1 MASLQVRKD
10 SYRVIFR
17 FQGQQHFVTL
27 GKVEEVEAEG
37 TKARY
42 EHLLRLLDQKL
53 LTLPSGLDVET
64 FLLHDGKAP
73 ATATTP
79 AKETPF
85 SDLRDAYLQTFS
97 NGALEENTLY
107 TAKIHL
113 DHIATTLG
121 EKYVM
126 QGLAH
131 ADLQRHI
138 DRRCKNVAGITVK
151 KEIDTLRSAWNW
163 ACRMGHVTGNFPS
176 VGLVYPKSE
185 EKLPFMTWAEIE
197 RRVAQGG
204 DADELWESL
213 YLTEPQMREFLDFV
227 QVRKASCWVYPMC
240 VMAAHTGA
248 RRSEMMR
255 CERQD
260 VDFQSGIIT
269 IREKKKVRGRLT
281 TRRVPMTAHLKAA
294 LAALPDKGKLLFGEL
309 TVQSVQHAF
318 MRLVG
323 KHPSEAK
330 NPKTKAKKEAK
341 RRTKWSVVKG
351 YHVLR
356 HSFISALAARGID
369 QRIINELAGH
379 TTEAMAR
386 RYRHLLPD
394 LKEAAIKLVFGEE
407 AVPPVGIVTTQ
418 HGK

>member
-1 MASLQVRKD
+1 VASLQVRND

-27 GKVEEVEAEG
+27 GKVEEVEALG

-42 EHLLRLLDQKL
+42 EHLLRLLDQQL
-53 LTLPSGLDVET
+53 LTMPAGLDVET
-64 FLLHDGKAP
+64 FLQHDGKPPP
-73 ATATTP
+73 AAVSPT
-79 AKETPF
+79 KETSF
-85 SDLRDAYLQTFS
+85 AVFRDAYLQTFG

-113 DHIATTLG
+113 SHLATTLG
-121 EKYVM
+121 ERFVM
-126 QGLAH
+126 QNLAH

-138 DRRCKNVAGITVK
+138 DRRCEVVAGITVK

-163 ACRMGHVTGNFPS
+163 ACRMSHVTGTFPS
-176 VGLVYPKSE
+176 AGLVYPKSE

-197 RRVAQGG
+197 RRITQGG
-204 DADELWESL
+204 DPDELWEAL

-227 QVRKASCWVYPMC
+227 QTRKVPSWVYPMC

-281 TRRVPMTAHLKAA
+281 TRRVPRTARLMAA
-294 LAALPDKGKLLFGEL
+294 LGALPDVGKLLFGEL
-309 TVQSVQHAF
+309 SVQSVQHAF
-318 MRLVG
+318 MRMVG

-330 NPKTKAKKEAK
+330 NPKTKARKEAK

-356 HSFISALAARGID
+356 HSFVSAMAARGID

-386 RYRHLLPD
+386 RYRHLVPD
-394 LKEAAIKLVFGEE
+394 LKEAAIRQVFGGE
-407 AVPPVGIVTTQ
+407 AIPPAETVTSQ